1 MQGTNNDGLQQKVLH
16 KIYENLE
23 FRNFSIT
30 ANYVEIYNETIY
42 DLLSENQS
50 ILNIREDINKGV
62 YLEKVQEY

>member
-1 MQGTNNDGLQQKVLH
+1 MH

>member
-1 MQGTNNDGLQQKVLH
+1 MQGTNNDGLQQKVLY

>member
-1 MQGTNNDGLQQKVLH
+1 MQGTNNDGLQQKVLN